1 MLWIFCKEVATWASK
16 HWSLAEWANMNWT
29 QKLPRNLTFYAFWL
43 ACSIMVSHS
52 CVTWV
57 PQATSRCPPCAAHIS
72 AVLHW
77 CDAQNEIGDQET
89 QWISMDINGYQWVMA
104 FPKLTDQGKVGGC
117 WRQDPWFL
125 CLWLTDIDFVW
136 MTTCT
141 FFVWMLL
148 SMLSIIALL
157 HCSSFV
163 TLREVIC
170 KKYNQSFW
178 HSARHGWRQHHLS
191 AVPAM
196 LVFDSC
202 GFLKKDMGYKPS
214 LIETFMG
221 ESNNLL
227 RDTSLCTSASQLCS
241 TLATTHASQASA
253 PPPVAAI
260 ISALTPNSSTV
271 SPGIFGDRYKDAN
284 ACNDELM
291 NTCSQLLWPGT
302 FTLQINKSTKRPFA
316 LVPRRR
322 NPTFNLFEPFLQF
335 CCLTAGKS
343 LKAQGLC
350 QLKRARLSACAG
362 ANPFNS
368 IFSAI
373 QRLSGR
379 HCLPVWTLVE
389 PLTSQVLAAWWDK
402 PIKWLHPQSH

>member
-1 MLWIFCKEVATWASK
+1 
-16 HWSLAEWANMNWT
+16 MNWT
-29 QKLPRNLTFYAFWL
+29 QKLPRNLIFYAFWL
-43 ACSIMVSHS
+43 ASSIMVSHS

-77 CDAQNEIGDQET
+77 CDAQNEIGDQEK
-89 QWISMDINGYQWVMA
+89 QWISVDINGSWPSQNWLI
-104 FPKLTDQGKVGGC
+104 KERLEDVG
-117 WRQDPWFL
+117 RIDPWFL
-125 CLWLTDIDFVW
+125 CLWDFVW

-141 FFVWMLL
+141 FLCCFQCFH
-148 SMLSIIALL
+148 IIVLL

-178 HSARHGWRQHHLS
+178 HSARHGWLQHHLS

-214 LIETFMG
+214 LIETFME

-260 ISALTPNSSTV
+260 IRALTPNSSTV
-271 SPGIFGDRYKDAN
+271 SPGMFGDRYKDAN

-302 FTLQINKSTKRPFA
+302 FTLQTNKSTNQQNDH
-316 LVPRRR
+316 L
-322 NPTFNLFEPFLQF
+322 
-335 CCLTAGKS
+335 
-343 LKAQGLC
+343 
-350 QLKRARLSACAG
+350 LSFPG
-362 ANPFNS
+362 GGIP
-368 IFSAI
+368 
-373 QRLSGR
+373 
-379 HCLPVWTLVE
+379 
-389 PLTSQVLAAWWDK
+389 PLTCLSPCFSFAASPRASLWRHRDYAN
-402 PIKWLHPQSH
+402 